1 MRPYLPGKVFSIKEI
16 VIWLHENPRAI
27 HEYFQ
32 HGSQCNIW
40 LGIMVNILIEFIFYY
55 RLNKNGFLTFLNN
68 KFYDLSKNISLK
80 MIMNFWFQLEMA
92 VLFIIAEIL
101 DISLIFIFPEDGSV
115 VLDLRLPRL
124 LDLTPL
130 DFLYC
135 KGIFWGTLKQKVQC
149 LLMILKSLKWRI
161 VQACEEVTDTQCH
174 STTFSR

>member
-1 MRPYLPGKVFSIKEI
+1 MIHNFHVLWTDEAIFTRQGILNQI

-92 VLFIIAEIL
+92 VLFIIVEIL
-101 DISLIFIFPEDGSV
+101 DISLIFIFPEDRSI
-115 VLDLRLPRL
+115 VLDLRLSFR
-124 LDLTPL
+124 
-130 DFLYC
+130 
-135 KGIFWGTLKQKVQC
+135 
-149 LLMILKSLKWRI
+149 
-161 VQACEEVTDTQCH
+161 VTGFNTIG
-174 STTFSR
+174 FFVL